1 MENEAQLVQRAKHDP
16 QAFAALYDHYV
27 ERIYAYAQRET
38 GDTAVSQDIV
48 SATFEK
54 ALKNLPRYEW
64 RGVSFGA
71 WLYKIARSEIAIH
84 YRKQNRYLPLVGRFL
99 SSHRVEPT
107 IQQREQFDEVQIAL
121 GKLSKRDQE
130 VLRLSF
136 YEELSHDE
144 IGEVL
149 DCSTRNVAV
158 RLHRALTRL
167 RKQLV
172 TEAQEVAVYDVLS
185 R

>member
-1 MENEAQLVQRAKHDP
+1 MENEAQLVQRAKADP

-38 GDTAVSQDIV
+38 RDTAVAQDIV

-54 ALKNLPRYEW
+54 ALKNMPRYQW

-71 WLYKIARSEIAIH
+71 WLYKIARGEIAMH
-84 YRKQNRYLPLVGRFL
+84 YRKQNRFLPLVGRFL
-99 SSHRVEPT
+99 SPQRVEAT
-107 IQQREQFDEVQIAL
+107 VQEWEQFDEIQIAL
-121 GKLSKRDQE
+121 GKLPKRDQE
-130 VLRLSF
+130 ILRLSY
-136 YEELSHDE
+136 YESLSHEE

-149 DCSTRNVAV
+149 NCSSRNVAV
-158 RLHRALTRL
+158 RLHRALKRL
-167 RKQLV
+167 RKQMV
-172 TEAQEVAVYDVLS
+172 NQTQEVVYDVIS

>member
-1 MENEAQLVQRAKHDP
+1 MENEAQLVQRAKADP

-38 GDTAVSQDIV
+38 RDTAIAQDIV

-64 RGVSFGA
+64 RGTSFGA
-71 WLYKIARSEIAIH
+71 WLYKIARSEIAQH
-84 YRKQNRYLPLVGRFL
+84 YRKQNRFLPLVGRFL
-99 SSHRVEPT
+99 SPQQVEAT
-107 IQQREQFDEVQIAL
+107 VQRWQQYDEIQIAL
-121 GKLSKRDQE
+121 SRLSKRDQE
-130 VLRLSF
+130 ILRLSY
-136 YEELSHDE
+136 YEELSHEE

-149 DCSTRNVAV
+149 DCSSRNVAV
-158 RLHRALTRL
+158 RLHRALKRL
-167 RKQLV
+167 RKQMAKQ
-172 TEAQEVAVYDVLS
+172 TQEVVYDVFS

>member
-1 MENEAQLVQRAKHDP
+1 MENEAQLVRRAKDDP

-38 GDTAVSQDIV
+38 GDTAVAQDIV

-71 WLYKIARSEIAIH
+71 WLYKIARSEIGLH
-84 YRKQNRYLPLVGRFL
+84 YRRQNRYLPLVGRFL
-99 SSHRVEPT
+99 SPQRVEAT
-107 IQQREQFDEVQIAL
+107 VQRWEQYDDVQIAISR
-121 GKLSKRDQE
+121 LSTRDQE
-130 VLRLSF
+130 ILRLSY
-136 YEELSHDE
+136 YEELSHEE

-158 RLHRALTRL
+158 RLHRALKRL
-167 RKQLV
+167 REQVAKQ
-172 TEAQEVAVYDVLS
+172 AQEVAVYDVLS

>member
-1 MENEAQLVQRAKHDP
+1 MENEAQLVQRAGHDP

-71 WLYKIARSEIAIH
+71 WLYKIARSEIAMH

-99 SSHRVEPT
+99 SPNRVETT
-107 IQQREQFDEVQIAL
+107 IQRWEEYDEVQIAL

-158 RLHRALTRL
+158 RLHRALKRL
-167 RKQLV
+167 RKQLAK
-172 TEAQEVAVYDVLS
+172 EAQEVAVYDVLS
-185 R
+185 

>member
-16 QAFAALYDHYV
+16 QAFAALYDCYV
-27 ERIYAYAQRET
+27 DRIYAYVQRET

-64 RGVSFGA
+64 RGVPFGA
-71 WLYKIARSEIAIH
+71 WLYKIARSEIALH
-84 YRKQNRYLPLVGRFL
+84 YRKQNHYLPLVGRFL
-99 SSHRVEPT
+99 SPHRVET
-107 IQQREQFDEVQIAL
+107 AIQQRQQDDEVLTAL
-121 GKLSKRDQE
+121 SSLPKRDQE
-130 VLRLSF
+130 ILRLSF
-136 YEELSHDE
+136 FEELSHEE
-144 IGEVL
+144 IGQVL

-158 RLHRALTRL
+158 RLHRALKRL
-167 RKQLV
+167 RKQLAKQ
-172 TEAQEVAVYDVLS
+172 AQEVVVYDVLS

>member
-1 MENEAQLVQRAKHDP
+1 MENEAQLVQQARHDP

-27 ERIYAYAQRET
+27 ERIYAYARRET

-54 ALKNLPRYEW
+54 ALKNLPRYDW

-71 WLYKIARSEIAIH
+71 WLYKIARREIAMH
-84 YRKQNRYLPLVGRFL
+84 YRTQNRFLPLIGRFL
-99 SSHRVEPT
+99 SPQRVEAT
-107 IQQREQFDEVQIAL
+107 VQQWEQDDEVLIAL
-121 GKLSKRDQE
+121 GRLSKRDQE
-130 VLRLSF
+130 ILRLSYF
-136 YEELSHDE
+136 EELSHKE

-149 DCSTRNVAV
+149 ACSSRNVAV
-158 RLHRALTRL
+158 RLHRALKRL
-167 RKQLV
+167 RKQLAKQ
-172 TEAQEVAVYDVLS
+172 TQEVVIYDVYP

>member
-1 MENEAQLVQRAKHDP
+1 MENEAQLVQRAKHEP
-16 QAFAALYDHYV
+16 QAFAALYDRYV

-71 WLYKIARSEIAIH
+71 WLYKIARSEIAMH
-84 YRKQNRYLPLVGRFL
+84 YRKQNRFLPLVGRFL
-99 SSHRVEPT
+99 SPQRVEAT
-107 IQQREQFDEVQIAL
+107 VQRFEQYDEVQIAMSR
-121 GKLSKRDQE
+121 LSKRDQE

-136 YEELSHDE
+136 YEELSHEE

-149 DCSTRNVAV
+149 DCSSRNVAV
-158 RLHRALTRL
+158 RLHRALKRL
-167 RKQLV
+167 RKQLAKD
-172 TEAQEVAVYDVLS
+172 AQEVVVYDVYS
-185 R
+185 G

>member
-16 QAFAALYDHYV
+16 QAFAVLYDRYV

-54 ALKNLPRYEW
+54 AFKNLPRYEW

-71 WLYKIARSEIAIH
+71 WLYKIARSEIGMH
-84 YRKQNRYLPLVGRFL
+84 FRKQNRYLPLVGRFL
-99 SSHRVEPT
+99 SPQRVEAT
-107 IQQREQFDEVQIAL
+107 IQRWEQYDEVQIAL
-121 GKLSKRDQE
+121 SRLSGRDQE

-136 YEELSHDE
+136 YEELSHEE

-149 DCSTRNVAV
+149 DCSTQNVAV
-158 RLHRALTRL
+158 RLHRALKRL
-167 RKQLV
+167 REQLAKQ
-172 TEAQEVAVYDVLS
+172 AQEVVVSDVL
-185 R
+185 

>member
-1 MENEAQLVQRAKHDP
+1 MENEAQLVQRAKQDP

-27 ERIYAYAQRET
+27 ERIYAFVQRET

-64 RGVSFGA
+64 RGISFGA
-71 WLYKIARSEIAIH
+71 WLYKIARSEIALH
-84 YRKQNRYLPLVGRFL
+84 YRRQNRYLPLVGRFL
-99 SSHRVEPT
+99 SPHRVEPT
-107 IQQREQFDEVQIAL
+107 VQRWQEDDEVQEAL

-130 VLRLSF
+130 ILRLSF
-136 YEELSHDE
+136 FEELSHEE

-149 DCSTRNVAV
+149 NCSSRNVAV
-158 RLHRALTRL
+158 RLHRALKRL
-167 RKQLV
+167 GKQLAKQ
-172 TEAQEVAVYDVLS
+172 TQEVVVYDVFS

>member
-38 GDTAVSQDIV
+38 RDTAVSQDIV

-54 ALKNLPRYEW
+54 ALRNLPRYEW

-71 WLYKIARSEIAIH
+71 WLYKIARSEIAMH
-84 YRKQNRYLPLVGRFL
+84 FRKQNRFLPLVGRFL
-99 SSHRVEPT
+99 SPMRVEAT
-107 IQQREQFDEVQIAL
+107 IQRWEQFDEVQIAL
-121 GKLSKRDQE
+121 SRLPKRDQE
-130 VLRLSF
+130 ILRLSF
-136 YEELSHDE
+136 YEELSHAE

-158 RLHRALTRL
+158 RLHRALKRL
-167 RKQLV
+167 RKQLAKQ
-172 TEAQEVAVYDVLS
+172 AQEVVVYDVYS
-185 R
+185 

>member
-1 MENEAQLVQRAKHDP
+1 MEHEAQLVQRAEHDP

-38 GDTAVSQDIV
+38 GNITVAQDIV

-71 WLYKIARSEIAIH
+71 WLYKIARSEIAMH
-84 YRKQNRYLPLVGRFL
+84 YRKQNRFLPLIGRFR
-99 SSHRVEPT
+99 SPQQVEAM
-107 IQQREQFDEVQIAL
+107 IQQWEAVDELQAAL
-121 GKLSKRDQE
+121 MKLPKRDQE
-130 VLRLSF
+130 ILRLSYF
-136 YEELSHDE
+136 EDLSHGE

-149 DCSTRNVAV
+149 NCSSRNVAV
-158 RLHRALTRL
+158 RLHRAIKRL
-167 RKQLV
+167 RKQLAKQTQKV
-172 TEAQEVAVYDVLS
+172 VVYDVYS
-185 R
+185 

>member
-1 MENEAQLVQRAKHDP
+1 MENEAQLVQRARHDP

-38 GDTAVSQDIV
+38 RDTAVSQDIV

-71 WLYKIARSEIAIH
+71 WLYKIARSEIAMH

-99 SSHRVEPT
+99 SPHRVEPT
-107 IQQREQFDEVQIAL
+107 VQQWEEHDEVQIAL

-158 RLHRALTRL
+158 RLHRALKRL
-167 RKQLV
+167 RTQLAK
-172 TEAQEVAVYDVLS
+172 EAQEVAVYDVLS
-185 R
+185 

>member
-1 MENEAQLVQRAKHDP
+1 MENEAQLVQRARHDP

-71 WLYKIARSEIAIH
+71 WLYKIARSEIALY
-84 YRKQNRYLPLVGRFL
+84 YRKQNRFLPLVGRFL
-99 SSHRVEPT
+99 SPQRVEAT
-107 IQQREQFDEVQIAL
+107 IQQWEQVDEVQMAL
-121 GKLSKRDQE
+121 SRLPKRDQE
-130 VLRLSF
+130 ILRLSF
-136 YEELSHDE
+136 FEELAHEE

-149 DCSTRNVAV
+149 GCSSRNVAV
-158 RLHRALTRL
+158 RLHRALKRL
-167 RKQLV
+167 RKQLAKQ
-172 TEAQEVAVYDVLS
+172 TQEVVVYDVYS
-185 R
+185 G